1 MVSLPLFPLP
11 VVLFPGTRM
20 PLQIFEPRYLR
31 MVSDAFKQ
39 GQGFVIVQT
48 RQDEEAVDGQTPFY
62 DVGGYGEIVD
72 FSPLPNDRL
81 GIVVQGLRRVRIGE
95 VQAEADNLLMGRCD
109 WLADEQAEAV
119 PPRFEP
125 LQMLLREMLKHPALK
140 PLAGE
145 EEICNAV
152 SLGFRLADWLPFS
165 ADDKQELLAC
175 EDPGR
180 RLQLINDSIDWD
192 D

>member
-48 RQDEEAVDGQTPFY
+48 RPEEEAVNGQTPFF

-81 GIVVQGLRRVRIGE
+81 GIVVQGLRRVRIG
-95 VQAEADNLLMGRCD
+95 QTRAEADNLLIGQCD
-109 WLADEQAEAV
+109 WLMDEQAEAV
-119 PPRFEP
+119 PSRFEP
-125 LQMLLREMLKHPALK
+125 LQVLLREMLKHPALK

-145 EEICNAV
+145 EDVGNAV

-165 ADDKQELLAC
+165 ADDKQELLSC
-175 EDPGR
+175 EGPGR

>member
-1 MVSLPLFPLP
+1 MVTLPLFPLP

-31 MVSDAFKQ
+31 MVSDAFKE
-39 GQGFVIVQT
+39 GHGFVIVQT
-48 RQDEEAVDGQTPFY
+48 RPDTEPVDGQTPFY

-81 GIVVQGLRRVRIGE
+81 GIVVHGRRRVRIGQ
-95 VQAEADNLLMGRCD
+95 VHAEEDNLLMGQCE
-109 WLADEQAEAV
+109 WLPDESAEAV
-119 PPRFEP
+119 PSRFET
-125 LQMLLREMLKHPALK
+125 LQQLLREMIKHPALK

-145 EEICNAV
+145 AEIENAV
-152 SLGFRLADWLPFS
+152 SLGFRLADWLPFT

-175 EDPGR
+175 EGAGK
-180 RLQLINDSIDWD
+180 RLQLIDDAIDWD
-192 D
+192 E